1 MTFIRPYT
9 DNDRSAWDAYVH
21 QHPMASVYHL
31 SGWKRVI
38 EQTYH
43 HRSCY
48 LVALDG
54 SDQQKIAGVFP
65 LIHLKHPLFGN
76 HLVSMPFLD
85 HGGILAD
92 DDQTAAALQ
101 AHAIA
106 LGRNLKGADIEAR
119 YSSKAALP
127 DGIAAHLES
136 GVFIHLQSHKVRML
150 LDLPSSADELLKSF
164 KAKLRSQIKKP
175 IKAGLTASVGRLEL
189 LDDFYRVFVENM
201 RDLGSPVHSKKII
214 RYTLTEFAD
223 GARLI
228 VVYQGSN
235 PLAGS
240 VVVGFVDTLFN
251 PWASS
256 LRRFSHLAPNMLL
269 YWTMLE
275 YACQH
280 GYRRFDFGRSTPDEG
295 TFRFKQQW
303 GAVPVPLYWQHLY
316 LDGRDGSSGGGKE
329 KFSRM
334 IEIWQKLPVSVT
346 RLLGPRV
353 RGNIAL

>member
-1 MTFIRPYT
+1 MTFIRPYVES
-9 DNDRSAWDAYVH
+9 DQSAWDAYVH

-48 LVALDG
+48 LVALDAG
-54 SDQQKIAGVFP
+54 DQQKIAGVFP

-92 DDQTAAALQ
+92 NDQTAAALQ

-106 LGRNLKGADIEAR
+106 LGRNLKAADIEAR

-127 DGIAAHLES
+127 DGVAAHLES

-150 LDLPSSADELLKSF
+150 LDLPATADELLKSF

-189 LDDFYRVFVENM
+189 LDDFYGVFVENM
-201 RDLGSPVHSKKII
+201 RDLGSPVHSQKII
-214 RYTLTEFAD
+214 RRTLAEFAVS
-223 GARLI
+223 ARLI
-228 VVYQGSN
+228 VVYQGRN

-240 VVVGFVDTLFN
+240 VVVGFGDTLFN

-269 YWTMLE
+269 YWSMLE
-275 YACQH
+275 YACDN
-280 GYRRFDFGRSTPDEG
+280 GYRRFDFGRSTPEEG

-316 LDGRDGSSGGGKE
+316 LDGRNGSPDGGRE

-334 IEIWQKLPVSVT
+334 IEIWQKLPVPVT